1 MSKTTPEA
9 ILDELRALRAYVAEN
24 FDPLPDDAKEALA
37 ARKTAQARGYHT
49 VATLAAC
56 IGAHPHTVSDRCR
69 IGAIRTLDTPGKG
82 YRIPLSEE
90 QRINEGK

>member
-1 MSKTTPEA
+1 MSDATTAA
-9 ILDELRALRAYVAEN
+9 ILDELRALRADIAEN
-24 FDPLPDDAKEALA
+24 LGTLPDDAKEALA

-56 IGAHPHTVSDRCR
+56 IGVHPHTVSDRCR
-69 IGAIRTLDTPGKG
+69 IGSIRTLDTPGKG

>member
-1 MSKTTPEA
+1 MSDAESSN
-9 ILDELRALRAYVAEN
+9 ILNELRALRADLAEVLN
-24 FDPLPDDAKEALA
+24 LPEDAKAALA
-37 ARKTAQARGYHT
+37 ARQAAQARGYHT
-49 VATLAAC
+49 VNTLAAC

-69 IGAIRTLDTPGKG
+69 TGTIRTLDTPGKG

>member
-1 MSKTTPEA
+1 MSDAEA
-9 ILDELRALRAYVAEN
+9 ILNEVRALRAYITDALG
-24 FDPLPDDAKEALA
+24 PLPDDAKEALA

-69 IGAIRTLDTPGKG
+69 VGSIRTLDTPGKG